1 MNSRQKRLTA
11 LFLAAVVIVTAV
23 FIAVSSDHVC
33 SSEGCGIC
41 LAVEAAVRTLSLFAS
56 SVLLTGAIRSVFDV
70 TKAAASVPTALKW
83 ATPTELKVK
92 SNS

>member
-11 LFLAAVVIVTAV
+11 LFLAAIVILTAV

-41 LAVEAAVRTLSLFAS
+41 LAVEAAVRTLSLLAS
-56 SVLLTGAIRSVFDV
+56 SVLITGAVRSVFDV
-70 TKAAASVPTALKW
+70 SDGEAFMPTAVKW
-83 ATPTELKVK
+83 ATPTELKDR